1 VSKIMDMAEAEAAE
15 AEAAEDDETTSEGD
29 QADDEAE
36 AVAEASPA
44 NVEKAMQAMEKENV
58 RHAARVRQ
66 IMGADFD
73 LVYPCSHCADFAAG
87 FTLTAPET
95 QPEMLHGADYLRC
108 AACNG
113 YGLVLTGALAEHG
126 QTQTCLTCNGQG
138 FVTRPAPLAAVPNQ
152 PALQSPQSDIVNQ
165 LRTQGYMVI
174 EPPADQRPQA
184 G

>member
-1 VSKIMDMAEAEAAE
+1 MDMAEAEAAE
-15 AEAAEDDETTSEGD
+15 AEAAEDDETSP
-29 QADDEAE
+29 DEPTPDLE
-36 AVAEASPA
+36 PELEAEASPA

-108 AACNG
+108 GQCNG

-138 FVTRPAPLAAVPNQ
+138 FVTRPAPLAVVPSSSGADSSTTQ
-152 PALQSPQSDIVNQ
+152 TSDIVNQ
-165 LRTQGYMVI
+165 LRTQGFMVI
-174 EPPADQRPQA
+174 EPPTQLRPQA